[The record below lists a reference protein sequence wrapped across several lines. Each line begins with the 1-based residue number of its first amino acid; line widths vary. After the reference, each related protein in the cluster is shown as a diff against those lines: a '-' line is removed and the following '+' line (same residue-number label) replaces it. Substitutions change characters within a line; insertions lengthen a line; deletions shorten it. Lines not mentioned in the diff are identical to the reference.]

1 MEPEPFWDYQWGLG
15 ITKSDQM
22 DTRISADPGYSG
34 HRGDTPAM
42 ESSTNGVV
50 QQQQRELITLCFV
63 STRPVDAAAAVA
75 HAALLLLHLRF
86 GFRKNVLLPLFRRH
100 TRNCHT
106 TAHTAV
112 VLLPLSPATHTPNLS
127 LTPPIYTNHQQPVS
141 MWLVVLLP
149 LVTSELTGLQRE
161 AERLPSLWEK

>member
-1 MEPEPFWDYQWGLG
+1 MVGFCFRCGLWCYRCMYLLTLLG
-15 ITKSDQM
+15 LPVGSWNKKYDQK

-34 HRGDTPAM
+34 HRGDTPAF

-86 GFRKNVLLPLFRRH
+86 GFRKNLLLPLFRRH

-127 LTPPIYTNHQQPVS
+127 LTPPI
-141 MWLVVLLP
+141 
-149 LVTSELTGLQRE
+149 
-161 AERLPSLWEK
+161 

>member
-1 MEPEPFWDYQWGLG
+1 
-15 ITKSDQM
+15 M

-34 HRGDTPAM
+34 HRGDTPAI

-86 GFRKNVLLPLFRRH
+86 GFRKNVLLPLFRLGTHVTAILRH
-100 TRNCHT
+100 T
-106 TAHTAV
+106 
-112 VLLPLSPATHTPNLS
+112 
-127 LTPPIYTNHQQPVS
+127 QQ
-141 MWLVVLLP
+141 
-149 LVTSELTGLQRE
+149 
-161 AERLPSLWEK
+161 